1 MSLQEE
7 KRMVYT
13 MLSEGKITVEEAEAL
28 LNVLEE
34 SAFNPDEISV
44 EGFVVELEDRRNHDA
59 E

>member
-28 LNVLEE
+28 LAALEE
-34 SAFNPDEISV
+34 SALYPDELHL
-44 EGFVVELEDRRNHDA
+44 EGFFGIESYES
-59 E
+59 EES

>member
-28 LNVLEE
+28 LTVLEE
-34 SAFNPDEISV
+34 SAYDPDELSV
-44 EGFVVELEDRRNHDA
+44 EGFVFELEDRGEA
-59 E
+59 